1 MSDQSNTDTGHRPKK
16 SIKVTAL
23 FNGTVIDHLD
33 GGSALK
39 VIEALDIGME
49 GPATIGLNFESKK
62 HRTKDLIKI
71 ENKELTQEEINKI
84 ALISPGATC
93 SIIRNFKVVDK
104 IRPELPNRVEK
115 LVKCNNPS
123 CVTNQYEIPTV
134 FTVLERDPIKLRCYY
149 CERSFKKEEIQFN

>member
-1 MSDQSNTDTGHRPKK
+1 MSDQMKSGSSPRPKK

-23 FNGTVIDHLD
+23 YKGTVIDHLA

-39 VIEALDIGME
+39 VIEALGIGME

-62 HRTKDLIKI
+62 HEVKDLIKI

-93 SIIRNFKVVDK
+93 SIIRNFKVVEK
-104 IRPELPNRVEK
+104 IRPELPDRVEM
-115 LVKCNNPS
+115 LVECNNPS
-123 CVTNQYEIPTV
+123 CVTNKYEIPTV
-134 FTVLERDPIKLRCYY
+134 FIVRERDPIRLRCYY
-149 CERSFKKEEIQFN
+149 CERIYKKEEIQFH